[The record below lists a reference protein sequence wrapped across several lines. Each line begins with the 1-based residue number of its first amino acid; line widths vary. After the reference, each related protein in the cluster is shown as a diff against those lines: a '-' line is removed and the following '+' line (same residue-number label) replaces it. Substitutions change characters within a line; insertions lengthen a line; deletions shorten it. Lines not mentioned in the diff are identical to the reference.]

1 MIHFD
6 SNGNLTPHE
15 GIVVNWSEGKAAI
28 ESTLGGTSTRK
39 TLLENYV
46 ALIEYIQLEITPHF
60 VQFVN
65 GSFTTLKAHPNDID
79 LVTFIDYQTFDK
91 HSASIQYCKS
101 HFHLLHLDCYF
112 EKVYPPDHEYFIRYR
127 TNQLYWND
135 LFTKN
140 RKRQKKGYLKI
151 IFEHGI
157 S

>member
-1 MIHFD
+1 MIEFD
-6 SNGNLTPHE
+6 GNGNLTPHTGLE
-15 GIVVNWSEGKAAI
+15 LNWT
-28 ESTLGGTSTRK
+28 ESKDTLIGSLGGTLTREE
-39 TLLENYV
+39 LLINYF
-46 ALIEYIQLEITPHF
+46 ALVEYLQLEITPHF

-65 GSFTTLKAHPNDID
+65 GSFTTAKAHPNDID
-79 LVTFIDYQTFDK
+79 VVIFIDYQTFER
-91 HSASIQYCKS
+91 HNATIQSCKS
-101 HFHLLHLDCYF
+101 RFHLLHLDCYF

-151 IFEHGI
+151 IFGHGV